1 MPISIIVIV
10 AAFLAIA
17 IRQFGQ
23 FRLPIWLI
31 MLAGA
36 IIVLLTG
43 QIKPYD
49 AMKSINVDVIIFLLG
64 MFITGQALEESGYL
78 EHLSSKFF
86 RKVKSVDSLILK
98 IIFGFGLTSAI
109 LMNDT
114 VAIIGT
120 PIIIF
125 LAKHHKIDTRLLLL
139 ALAFAITLGSVIS
152 PIGNPQNLLIA
163 LDGKINNP
171 FIIFLLYLLLPTAI
185 NMIIA
190 WLILKYYY
198 REHFRILPE
207 IESAEPKKDPHL
219 IKLARFSLVLILAM
233 ISAKVIFSL
242 LNIQVELK
250 LTYIA
255 IIAAIPIVLLSPKRF
270 KIVRA
275 IDWSTLIFF
284 AAMFVVMAAV
294 WDSGYIQLFLL
305 EHSIDLNSSIVILL
319 FSVLVSQIIS
329 NVPLV
334 ALILPILVQNQA
346 GIINMM
352 ALASGSTIAG
362 NFLILGAASNVII
375 IQNAENRS
383 NHTLTFLEFARVG
396 IPLTL
401 VNILVY
407 WAAFKIA
414 LLF

>member
-1 MPISIIVIV
+1 MPISIFVIIAV
-10 AAFLAIA
+10 FFAIA
-17 IRQFGQ
+17 VRQFGQ

-36 IIVLLTG
+36 TTVLLTG
-43 QIKPYD
+43 QITTHD
-49 AMKSINVDVIIFLLG
+49 AIKSINIDVIVFLLG
-64 MFITGQALEESGYL
+64 MFITGRALEESGYL
-78 EHLSSKFF
+78 EHLSARFF
-86 RKVKSVDSLILK
+86 RGTKSVDSLILK
-98 IIFGFGLTSAI
+98 IIFGFGLASAV

-120 PIIIF
+120 PIILY
-125 LAKHHKIDTRLLLL
+125 LAKRHTIEARLLLL
-139 ALAFAITLGSVIS
+139 ALAYAITLGSVIS

-163 LDGKINNP
+163 LNSGINSP
-171 FIIFLLYLLLPTAI
+171 FITFVLYLLLPTVV
-185 NMIIA
+185 NMILA
-190 WLILKYYY
+190 WLVLKYYY
-198 REHFRILPE
+198 RGHFRKLPKTKTA
-207 IESAEPKKDPHL
+207 ESIKDPHL
-219 IKLARFSLVLILAM
+219 IKLARFSLILILAM
-233 ISAKVIFSL
+233 ITAKIIFSL
-242 LNIQVELK
+242 LNVQGELK

-255 IIAAIPIVLLSPKRF
+255 IMAAAPIVFLSPKRL
-270 KIVRA
+270 KIIKT

-305 EHSIDLNSSIVILL
+305 ERSIDLNSSIGILL
-319 FSVLVSQIIS
+319 FSVLASQIIS

-334 ALILPILVQNQA
+334 ALILPILLQNKA
-346 GIINMM
+346 GLVNLM

-396 IPLTL
+396 IPLTII
-401 VNILVY
+401 NILVY

-414 LLF
+414 AYF